1 MKLRTI
7 TLALAA
13 LTTAGAFGQNASPVV
28 QKAIANANKAVNAIV
43 ATPKAKRSFANTL
56 SAIDDL
62 SVRLET
68 DTNMQLFMQYVH
80 PDPKVREQSR
90 MDEEILSSWYID
102 LSKREDLYNAVKSYA
117 STNPKLDGER
127 KRYLDFTLRDYR
139 RAGMNLPKAKRD
151 QLVEIEKEISKL
163 GIEFSTNIAEDP
175 LKVPLLVSELKGVP
189 AQVYANL
196 PQVAGVVMIGLDGPT
211 YGAIMDY
218 CEIPATRLK
227 MQWQYRRRGGSKNV
241 EILEKLLVLRNQQ
254 ASLLGFKNTVD
265 YEVEI
270 RMAKNSQT
278 VAKFYD
284 DLRQVVRQK
293 AQQDYELFSKAKQE
307 ETGDTSAKLE
317 PWDYSYYKRR
327 LMSSKYAVDSQKVAE
342 YFSMDNAFKGLF
354 EITSRLYGITYKDI
368 TADASKLGFP
378 VWHPD
383 VKFYEVS
390 DTKSGKVLGRIFT
403 DLHPRENKYSHAAC
417 WGLRP
422 RKVWSDGTI
431 QVPLAALVC
440 NFTKP
445 TADKPSLMTHDEVE
459 TFFHEFGHGLHQILT
474 ATQMGR
480 FSGTA
485 VARDFVEAPSQ
496 MMENWVWDP
505 EVLGLFAKHYKTG
518 ETIPGEMLN
527 GMKAARTLG
536 SGIETEGQFFLG
548 QMDHKFHTAPGGK
561 VDTMKVVAETYN
573 SCTLYKSLPGN
584 MAHANFGHLV
594 GYQGAYYG
602 YLWSL
607 VYAQDM
613 YQRFEEL
620 GVLSPEAGMYYR
632 NKVLGRGGSMDEMA
646 MLRDY
651 LGREPKLDAF
661 MRHLGLG
668 N

>member
-1 MKLRTI
+1 M

-28 QKAIANANKAVNAIV
+28 QKAIANANKAVNTIV
-43 ATPKAKRSFANTL
+43 AIPKAKRSFANTL
-56 SAIDDL
+56 GAIDDL
-62 SVRLET
+62 SVRLEN

-175 LKVPLLVSELKGVP
+175 LKVPLLVSELNGVP

-218 CEIPATRLK
+218 CEVPATRLK

-265 YEVEI
+265 YEVEV

-293 AQQDYELFSKAKQE
+293 AQQDYDLFSEAKQE
-307 ETGDTSAKLE
+307 ETGDKSAKLE

-354 EITSRLYGITYKDI
+354 EITSRLYGITYKDV

-403 DLHPRENKYSHAAC
+403 DLHPRENKYNHAAC

-422 RKVWSDGTI
+422 RKVWADGTI

-518 ETIPGEMLN
+518 EAIPSDMLK

-651 LGREPKLDAF
+651 LGREPKMDAF

>member
-43 ATPKAKRSFANTL
+43 AIPKAKRSFANTL
-56 SAIDDL
+56 GAIDDL
-62 SVRLET
+62 SVRLEN

-102 LSKREDLYNAVKSYA
+102 LSKREDLYNAVKGYA

-265 YEVEI
+265 YEVEV

-293 AQQDYELFSKAKQE
+293 AQQDYELFSQAKQE
-307 ETGDTSAKLE
+307 ETGDKSAKLE

-354 EITSRLYGITYKDI
+354 EITSRLYGITYKDV

-403 DLHPRENKYSHAAC
+403 DLHPRENKYNHAAC

-422 RKVWSDGTI
+422 RKVWADGTT

-651 LGREPKLDAF
+651 LGREPKMDAF